1 MNYLVAAIHK
11 IKPDAQFLFT
21 DEDYSTIQ
29 WVELEGTAPTKAQ
42 INAAIAEIKAE
53 EEAAQTAKSAAAAS
67 ATAKLEA
74 IGLTAAEIAALRG

>member
-1 MNYLVAAIHK
+1 MNYLVAAIHRL
-11 IKPDAQFLFT
+11 KPTAQFTFQE
-21 DEDYSTIQ
+21 DDYSTIE
-29 WVELEGTAPTKAQ
+29 WVELDGTAPTQAQ
-42 INAAIAEIKAE
+42 INTAIAQIKAE

>member
-11 IKPDAQFLFT
+11 LKPTAQFTFQK
-21 DEDYSTIQ
+21 DDYSTIE
-29 WVELEGTAPTKAQ
+29 WIELDGTAPTKAQ
-42 INAAIAEIKAE
+42 INAAIAEIKSE
-53 EEAAQTAKSAAAAS
+53 EEAAQSAKSATAAS